1 MLKVF
6 SQPSRRVFV
15 VGTLL
20 VAVVVSLGNTFAPE
34 GDTWNFFV
42 LPAATV
48 ALFAVSAFDLRA
60 HLSLGVTWRQWTFS
74 AALTAAAVAAVLG
87 TVAAVTSYFNGYYG
101 SFVVRAVPSRFTIEN
116 TLHPAVGLLLTLTV
130 FFVVLF
136 FYAACGIVAG
146 TLFAMNR
153 PIFFSIPIIVALL
166 FVGAA
171 FLGIGMSTFHL
182 DIPAPVPGVYVYL
195 IPVSALIFGLTALG
209 ARRGL

>member
-20 VAVVVSLGNTFAPE
+20 VAAVVGLGNTFAPE

-42 LPAATV
+42 LPAA
-48 ALFAVSAFDLRA
+48 AFSLFVVSGFDLRA
-60 HLSLGVTWRQWTFS
+60 HLSLGVTWRQWIAS
-74 AALTAAAVAAVLG
+74 AALTAAAVAAALG
-87 TVAAVTSYFNGYYG
+87 AVAAVTSYFNGYYG
-101 SFVVRAVPSRFTIEN
+101 SFVVRAVPSRFTLEN
-116 TLHPAVGLLLTLTV
+116 TLHPAVGLPLTFTV

-136 FYAACGIVAG
+136 FFAACGIAVGSFAS
-146 TLFAMNR
+146 TNMSVFLILPAVLALF
-153 PIFFSIPIIVALL
+153 FF
-166 FVGAA
+166 GGA
-171 FLGIGMSTFHL
+171 FLGVGMSTFHL

-195 IPVSALIFGLTALG
+195 IPGSALIFGLTALG

>member
-20 VAVVVSLGNTFAPE
+20 VAVVVGLGNTFAPE

-48 ALFAVSAFDLRA
+48 SLFFVSGFDLRA
-60 HLSLGVTWRQWTFS
+60 HLSLGVTWRQWTAS
-74 AALTAAAVAAVLG
+74 AALTAAAVAAALG
-87 TVAAVTSYFNGYYG
+87 AVAAVTSYFNGYYG
-101 SFVVRAVPSRFTIEN
+101 SFVVRAVPSRFTLEN
-116 TLHPAVGLLLTLTV
+116 TLHPALGLFLTFTV
-130 FFVVLF
+130 FFVMLF
-136 FYAACGIVAG
+136 FFAACGIAVGGLAS
-146 TLFAMNR
+146 TNISAFIVL
-153 PIFFSIPIIVALL
+153 PIIIAL
-166 FVGAA
+166 FFFGGAV
-171 FLGIGMSTFHL
+171 LGASMSTIHL

-195 IPVSALIFGLTALG
+195 IPGSALAFGLTALG

>member
-1 MLKVF
+1 MPKVF

-20 VAVVVSLGNTFAPE
+20 VAVVVGLGNTFAPE

-48 ALFAVSAFDLRA
+48 SLFFVSGFDLRA
-60 HLSLGVTWRQWTFS
+60 HLSLGVTWRQWTAS
-74 AALTAAAVAAVLG
+74 AALTAAAVAAALG
-87 TVAAVTSYFNGYYG
+87 AVAAVTSYFNGYYG
-101 SFVVRAVPSRFTIEN
+101 SFVVRAVPSRFTLEN
-116 TLHPAVGLLLTLTV
+116 TLHPAVGLPLTFTV

-136 FYAACGIVAG
+136 FFAACGIAVGGLAS
-146 TLFAMNR
+146 TNMSA
-153 PIFFSIPIIVALL
+153 FSVLPIIIAL
-166 FVGAA
+166 FFFGGAV
-171 FLGIGMSTFHL
+171 LGASMSTIHL

-195 IPVSALIFGLTALG
+195 IPASALAFGLTTLG